1 MGTQMETIKDSEGNS
16 HVIFDETSLYDDSQM
31 GENISDFEILQIL
44 SESKNDE
51 NNSIVSFIAK
61 VRSSKN
67 HKIYAMK
74 KIQFNGQNPQFIQN
88 YFNEMNILK
97 NLNNP
102 HIIKYYKV
110 FTDNNYSLYLIMEF
124 MNNADITGFIKAN
137 QVLNKNIKEEEIW
150 NILLQCLSALDYL
163 HRQNLGHLGIKF
175 CNIYMNNEQNAKVTV
190 FNEQTFLNQNYD
202 IKNDIYLLGLYFYIM
217 CFSQDPQVKDIP
229 IFQVYIIEKNNPYYS
244 KELMNIIYWMVK
256 QNPNERPNTNQLYN
270 IVKQE
275 YVKKYANNTSINAIL
290 RCLHSYNKLNKIM
303 FKNEFQF
310 INNMDKYYINWWYLR
325 AIKAISGIDQVN
337 LKECVEEFRR
347 AIASENSKLDGNKEI
362 DPLYL
367 LAFLLVKMHKETNVK
382 GGNNAIG
389 QIQNGNYVNNSVFNG
404 EEEDKTNKEQMLF
417 KFVEYFTSNNQ
428 SPISDLFFGF
438 IKTKRICQTCKTGYY
453 SFSNF
458 CFVVFDI
465 SNKDNNTPF
474 NLIKDGFEY
483 QHSLEKILEPDQND
497 RAYCDRCL
505 SFQKHVEFNQYFMMN
520 HQLII
525 SFIRGNNY
533 QNYSNIIFD
542 ETINLQAYIDEKEAS
557 PKNYYLV
564 GCINRII
571 KNGKEEFIYFSR
583 DPDNK
588 HIWHINDEILTINY
602 APINVMQNKGQI
614 IMLFYNNMEI
624 QKKIIVK
631 NKYI

>member
-1 MGTQMETIKDSEGNS
+1 METIKDSEGNS
-16 HVIFDETSLYDDSQM
+16 HVIFDESSLYDDSQM
-31 GENISDFEILQIL
+31 GDNISDFEILQIL
-44 SESKNDE
+44 SERKNGQ
-51 NNSIVSFIAK
+51 NSPMNSFIAK

-74 KIQFNGQNPQFIQN
+74 KIEFNQNNYNFQNIQN
-88 YFNEMNILK
+88 YFNAMQKLT

-110 FTDNNYSLYLIMEF
+110 FSDNNYNIFLIMEF
-124 MNNADITGFIKAN
+124 MNNSDINGFIKAH

-163 HRQNLGHLGIKF
+163 HRQNLGNLGIQF
-175 CNIYMNNEQNAKVTV
+175 CNIYMNNEQNAKISV
-190 FNEQTFLNQNYD
+190 FNEYKFLNQNND
-202 IKNDIYLLGLYFYIM
+202 IKEDIFNLGLYFYIM
-217 CFSQDPQVKDIP
+217 CFSYDPQVQNVP
-229 IFQVYIIEKNNPYYS
+229 NSQVYIIEKNNPYYS
-244 KELMNIIYWMVK
+244 DQLMYNIIYWMVK
-256 QNPNERPNTNQLYN
+256 QNPNQRPYTNQLYN
-270 IVKQE
+270 IVKEE

-290 RCLHSYNKLNKIM
+290 RCLYSYRSLNKLMLKNENKITS
-303 FKNEFQF
+303 
-310 INNMDKYYINWWYLR
+310 NMDKYYINNWYLK
-325 AIKAISGIDQVN
+325 AIKAISGIAQEN
-337 LKECVEEFRR
+337 LQECVEEFRR
-347 AIASENSKLDGNKEI
+347 AIASENSKLDGNTEI

-382 GGNNAIG
+382 DGNNVIG
-389 QIQNGNYVNNSVFNG
+389 QNQNGNYVNNSVFNG

-417 KFVEYFTSNNQ
+417 KFVEYFTSNNK

-438 IKTKRICQTCKTGYY
+438 IKTKRICQTCHTGYY
-453 SFSNF
+453 SFSNY

-465 SNKDNNTPF
+465 SNNDSNKEF

-483 QHSLEKILEPDQND
+483 QHSTEKTLEPDQPD

-505 SFQKHVEFNQYFMMN
+505 TFQKHVEFNRYFMMN

-542 ETINLQAYIDEKEAS
+542 EFINLEPYIDEKNNS

-564 GCINRII
+564 GCINRIY
-571 KNGKEEFIYFSR
+571 KNGTEEFIYFSR

-588 HIWHINDEILTINY
+588 NFWHYNGEALNIQK
-602 APINVMQNKGQI
+602 APIDFIKSNGQI
-614 IMLFYNNMEI
+614 IMLFYNNIE
-624 QKKIIVK
+624 
-631 NKYI
+631 NK